1 MDPNQFLFKRI
12 SPLKKLSLVETLM
25 PVELKSITKETIIRI
40 IKEIGYRY
48 PGTRDWVLNIPS
60 ENQVSNN
67 WNSWI
72 TRFALMNGKLYVRLY
87 LQYFNTDTEIPESYD
102 KFFSKGDY
110 RGSYTWDDRYSTPQ
124 TSYFTFSEG
133 DKLRSLRLLLELY
146 LKRKYKATFEKQEVA

>member
-12 SPLKKLSLVETLM
+12 SPMKKLSLVETLM
-25 PVELKSITKETIIRI
+25 PVEMKSITKETIIRI

-48 PGTRDWVLNIPS
+48 PGTRDWTLNIPT
-60 ENQVSNN
+60 EFQVSNN

-87 LQYFNTDTEIPESYD
+87 LQYSNTDTEIPESYD

-110 RGSYTWDDRYSTPQ
+110 RGSYTWEDRYGNPQ

-133 DKLRSLRLLLELY
+133 DKLRCLRWFLELY
-146 LKRKYKATFEKQEVA
+146 LKRKYKAKFEKKEVA